1 MPPGRCDRERGR
13 ENTHS
18 SKKETTCK
26 ASKSQLFLLGSYLSF
41 LGTEMVSQPIKAP
54 RAGFPALF
62 EYQHHGTHLNN
73 YRTEQGHSKIKDGCL
88 LFRISSCLSDG
99 NR

>member
-1 MPPGRCDRERGR
+1 
-13 ENTHS
+13 
-18 SKKETTCK
+18 
-26 ASKSQLFLLGSYLSF
+26 
-41 LGTEMVSQPIKAP
+41 MVSQPIKAP